1 MSSKMAP
8 SGVAPNELHFV
19 GEQFE
24 NHSGTPASDPIPDPD
39 PEPDLVPERADAT
52 RALLFTVKRNL
63 TEFQFSVASFQ
74 FLALKLI

>member
-1 MSSKMAP
+1 MAP
-8 SGVAPNELHFV
+8 NGVAPNELHFV

-24 NHSGTPASDPIPDPD
+24 NHSGTPASDPV
-39 PEPDLVPERADAT
+39 PDLVPERADAT

-63 TEFQFSVASFQ
+63 TEFQFSVPSSQ